1 MRGKTTRVRRGRSCR
16 PSARPRFDPRQSIGE
31 TVTYRHRAQRGDIRE
46 RAAISEPTQLLGTY
60 LGSGPGRPE
69 YQYRAEMIFVRHMR
83 GN

>member
-1 MRGKTTRVRRGRSCR
+1 MCGAVEVVGRQHVRALIHVKAFKKRSHIVIEL
-16 PSARPRFDPRQSIGE
+16 SG
-31 TVTYRHRAQRGDIRE
+31 GDVRE